1 MTARSIALC
10 ALLLAACAPVQVHRL
25 DAREVKDL
33 SGRWNDTDA
42 RLVADEMIA
51 DSLGRPWLPAAR
63 QRLGRTPTVIVGVV
77 RNLSM
82 EHIATEVFVESLQ
95 RSLINSG
102 QVAFVAS
109 RDERQQLRDERLDQ
123 DRNAS
128 DGTRKAQGEETG
140 ADFALSGAINAV
152 QDEVAGEKV
161 VFYQVNLKLLDVQS
175 NQIVWN
181 GQKQIKKVVVRSA
194 VGL

>member
-1 MTARSIALC
+1 M
-10 ALLLAACAPVQVHRL
+10 
-25 DAREVKDL
+25 
-33 SGRWNDTDA
+33 
-42 RLVADEMIA
+42 
-51 DSLGRPWLPAAR
+51 
-63 QRLGRTPTVIVGVV
+63 
-77 RNLSM
+77 
-82 EHIATEVFVESLQ
+82 
-95 RSLINSG
+95 
-102 QVAFVAS
+102 AFVAS

-128 DGTRKAQGEETG
+128 DATRKAQGEETG

>member
-1 MTARSIALC
+1 MTARSTALC